1 MNKKHCTLQ
10 DILNHKFALKDVVK
24 TANTAA
30 GTLTTAMLTMDKSEF
45 EKCDASMLM
54 AVFMVTAEILEDEET

>member
-1 MNKKHCTLQ
+1 MNKKNCTLQ
-10 DILNHKFALKDVVK
+10 GILNHKFTLKDVVK

-30 GTLTTAMLTMDKSEF
+30 GALTTAMLKTDESDF

-54 AVFMVTAEILEDEET
+54 AAFMVTTVILEDEET

>member
-1 MNKKHCTLQ
+1 MNKKNCTLR
-10 DILNHKFALKDVVK
+10 DILNHKFTLKDVVK

-30 GTLTTAMLTMDKSEF
+30 GTLTTAMLKMDKSEF

-54 AVFMVTAEILEDEET
+54 AVFMVTAELLEDEET